1 MMSNTHPI
9 QQNPA
14 FSVRFAKA
22 APMALTL
29 LVWLFAAS
37 LETGYVAVL
46 NSGIQY
52 AGQTG
57 NIA

>member
-1 MMSNTHPI
+1 MTSNTHPI

-14 FSVRFAKA
+14 SRRLAKS
-22 APMALTL
+22 APLALTL

-46 NSGIQY
+46 DSGIRH
-52 AGQTG
+52 ASQTG
-57 NIA
+57 AVV

>member
-1 MMSNTHPI
+1 MASNTRPI

-14 FSVRFAKA
+14 ARRLAKS
-22 APMALTL
+22 APLALTV

-46 NSGIQY
+46 DSGIQY
-52 AGQTG
+52 ASQTG
-57 NIA
+57 AVV